1 MHTTARTT
9 ADELRL
15 RLHGGLHR
23 PGEAEY
29 EDACVLFNSM
39 IESRPRFV
47 ASCAA
52 PDDVIAVLAFAREH
66 DIDVAVRAG
75 GHSVTGASLCDD
87 GIVIDVRAMD
97 DVVVDPV
104 RRVARVGGGAT
115 WAAVDAATQEH
126 GLATTGGRVSS
137 TGVAGLTMGGG
148 SGWLERKHGLACDNL
163 VAAEL
168 VTAAGDLV
176 RASEDE
182 NPELLWALRGAGGNF
197 GVVIALEFALH
208 PVGPEVL
215 AGGVFLPGDMAPEA
229 MTLFRDVM
237 AGAPEELGLGLAIC
251 TAPDEEFIPAPL
263 RGQPAVLI
271 GGMYAGSVADGEQAL
286 AELRAFGPPAAD
298 LFAPMPYTA
307 FQSMFDDPPGYR
319 NYWTAE
325 QLPDLLPGAIE
336 AIDERSARMPAGAS
350 QVFIVPWGG
359 QIPRATS
366 ADSPLSGRDAGFVV
380 HPLFLWE
387 DPKDDDYMFELGRG
401 FRDDLAPYSTGDVY
415 LNFIG
420 DEGDERVRDGF
431 APGALERLREIKR
444 EWDPQNVFHA
454 DRRISP

>member
-1 MHTTARTT
+1 MHTTVKTT

-15 RLHGGLHR
+15 RLRGGLHR

-39 IESRPRFV
+39 IESRPRLV
-47 ASCAA
+47 ASCATA
-52 PDDVIAVLAFAREH
+52 DDVIAVLAFAAQHE
-66 DIDVAVRAG
+66 IELSVRSG

-87 GIVIDVRAMD
+87 GIVIDVRPMN
-97 DVVVDPV
+97 DVAVDPE

-115 WAAVDAATQEH
+115 WGHVDRATQEH

-163 VAAEL
+163 VAAEI
-168 VTAAGDLV
+168 VTADGELV

-182 NPELLWALRGAGGNF
+182 NPDLLWALRGAGGNF
-197 GVVIALEFALH
+197 GVVTALEFRLH

-229 MTLFRDVM
+229 LTLFRDVM
-237 AGAPEELGLGLAIC
+237 AGAPESLGLGLAIC
-251 TAPDEEFIPAPL
+251 TAPDEPEIPAPL

-271 GGMYAGSVADGEQAL
+271 GGMYAGPVEEGERAL
-286 AELRAFGPPAAD
+286 AEVRAFGPPAVD
-298 LFAPMPYTA
+298 MFAPTPYVE

-325 QLPDLLPGAIE
+325 QLPDLSPGAIE
-336 AIDERSARMPAGAS
+336 AIDDRSARMPAGAS

-359 QIPRATS
+359 QVARATA
-366 ADSPLSGRDAGFVV
+366 ADSPLSGREAGYVV
-380 HPLFLWE
+380 HPLLLWE
-387 DPKDDDYMFELGRG
+387 DPKDDEYMFELGRG
-401 FRDDLAPYSTGDVY
+401 FRGDLAPYSTGEAY

-420 DEGDERVRDGF
+420 DEGAERVRAGF
-431 APGALERLREIKR
+431 AGDSLERLRRIKA
-444 EWDPQNVFHA
+444 EWDPRNVFHA
-454 DRRISP
+454 DRAIRP